1 MSTKLLLGR
10 ETSLATAI
18 AYVVR
23 GIGFV
28 TGDHQ
33 GRLQRLN
40 PERAAVR
47 SVGEK
52 ECARVRDWLDTPKPK
67 PYSHSYPCSVDFGN
81 PRIIGTPC
89 TSLFLGQN
97 CLIRLW
103 ARHALSV
110 DSTRA
115 QEMTR

>member
-1 MSTKLLLGR
+1 MSSEYLPAR
-10 ETSLATAI
+10 ELPLVSAI
-18 AYVVR
+18 ERGAC

-28 TGDHQ
+28 TGYRQ

-67 PYSHSYPCSVDFGN
+67 PYSHSYTCSVDFGN